1 MNNEVPI
8 LLGFSVTMEI
18 KKIANKSKYIV
29 DRRLF
34 IYYRKS
40 STHLVHSRVLQ
51 VILMYKFITLIFY
64 HIMGR
69 VIMIN
74 NNIKIIFYFLYII

>member
-1 MNNEVPI
+1 MRYTFRFLSDDGN
-8 LLGFSVTMEI
+8 
-18 KKIANKSKYIV
+18 KKIANKSNFV

-74 NNIKIIFYFLYII
+74 NNIKIIFYFLYIIQILP